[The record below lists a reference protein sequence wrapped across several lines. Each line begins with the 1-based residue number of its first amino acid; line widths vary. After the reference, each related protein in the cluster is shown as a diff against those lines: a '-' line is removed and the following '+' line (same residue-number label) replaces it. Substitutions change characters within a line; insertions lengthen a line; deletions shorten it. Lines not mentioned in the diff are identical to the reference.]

1 MKTWLCIICGL
12 IYDERKGWPDDGIAP
27 GTRWEDVPDD
37 WLCPDCQV
45 GKEDFEMLAIFDD
58 NEAATT
64 VAISSTESIAA
75 LSTESKTNTI
85 VGPERIVIIGS
96 GHAGYHMANA
106 LREQDKNVS
115 ITVFTS
121 DDGALYSKPMLS
133 NAFKLGKT
141 AQDLVSESALAWEQR
156 LNIRVYPHTEALKI
170 DRQTQTL
177 TTSIG
182 EAHYDRLVLA
192 TGAAPIRIPVTGD
205 ADSMLSVN
213 DLSDYAKF
221 RAKITDAKHITILGD
236 GLIGCEFANDLAGQ
250 GIKVTVVGLASWP
263 MAALLPQQAGETLQH
278 ALSQLGIEWR
288 LQQSIQSIST
298 NDHGYNVT
306 LSDGEV
312 ITTDLVLSA
321 VGLRPNTQL
330 AQQSGLDTARGISVD
345 LCHQTSDPQIFAVG
359 DCAEVGGKWAP
370 YIAPIN
376 QAKAALVQSIL
387 GQPVP
392 ATIVATPII
401 VKTPAMPLCVMP
413 AIADGEWK
421 IDQQTDGLTAGCYD
435 PQGQLLGFVLLGQR
449 QQNERSQWLSTFNKY
464 QAA

>member
-45 GKEDFEMLAIFDD
+45 GKEDFEMLAIVDD
-58 NEAATT
+58 NEAATD
-64 VAISSTESIAA
+64 VISSTMSAAA
-75 LSTESKTNTI
+75 LSTESETDTH
-85 VGPERIVIIGS
+85 VGPDHIVIIGS

-106 LREQDKNVS
+106 LREQDKNIS

-141 AQDLVSESALAWEQR
+141 ALDLVSESALAWEQR
-156 LNIRVYPHTEALKI
+156 LNIRVYPHTEVLQI
-170 DRQTQTL
+170 NRQTQML

-192 TGAAPIRIPVTGD
+192 TGAAPIRIPVAGD

-213 DLSDYAKF
+213 DLGDYAKF
-221 RAKITDAKHITILGD
+221 RSKIIDAKHITILGD
-236 GLIGCEFANDLAGQ
+236 GLIGCEFANDLASQ
-250 GIKVTVVGLASWP
+250 GITVTVVGLASWP
-263 MAALLPQQAGETLQH
+263 MAALLPQEAGETLQH

-288 LQQSIQSIST
+288 LQQSIQSISAI
-298 NDHGYNVT
+298 DQGYSVT

-330 AQQSGLDTARGISVD
+330 AQQSGLDVARGISVD
-345 LCHQTSDPQIFAVG
+345 MCHQTSDPRIFAVG

-376 QAKAALVQSIL
+376 QAKSALVQNIL
-387 GQPVP
+387 GQSVQ

-401 VKTPAMPLCVMP
+401 VKTPAMPLCIMP
-413 AIADGEWK
+413 AIAEGEWK
-421 IDQQTDGLTAGCYD
+421 IELQEDGLTAGCYD
-435 PQGQLLGFVLLGQR
+435 PQGRLLGFVLLGQR
-449 QQNERSQWLSTFNKY
+449 QQNQRSQWLSTFNQY

>member
-37 WLCPDCQV
+37 WLCPDCKV
-45 GKEDFEMLAIFDD
+45 GKEDFEMLAILDD
-58 NEAATT
+58 NEVVTD
-64 VAISSTESIAA
+64 AISSTMSTAS
-75 LSTESKTNTI
+75 LSTELKTDTN
-85 VGPERIVIIGS
+85 VGPEHIVIIGS

-156 LNIRVYPHTEALKI
+156 LNIRVYPHTEVLKI
-170 DRQTQTL
+170 DRQTQML

-182 EAHYDRLVLA
+182 DAHYDRLVLA

-236 GLIGCEFANDLAGQ
+236 GLIGCEFANDLASQ

-288 LQQSIQSIST
+288 LQQSIQSISA
-298 NDHGYNVT
+298 NDQNYRVT

-330 AQQSGLDTARGISVD
+330 AQQSGLDVARGISVD
-345 LCHQTSDPQIFAVG
+345 LCHQTSDPVIFAVG

-376 QAKAALVQSIL
+376 QAKSALVQSIL
-387 GQPVP
+387 GQPIP

-401 VKTPAMPLCVMP
+401 VKTPVMPLCVMP

-421 IDQQTDGLTAGCYD
+421 IEQKEDGLTAGCYD
-435 PQGQLLGFVLLGQR
+435 QQGQLLGFVLLGQR
-449 QQNERSQWLSTFNKY
+449 QQNERSQWLSTFNKN

>member
-27 GTRWEDVPDD
+27 GTRWEDVPAD

-45 GKEDFEMLAIFDD
+45 GKEDFEMLAIIDD
-58 NEAATT
+58 NEAALD
-64 VAISSTESIAA
+64 VISSTMSTAA
-75 LSTESKTNTI
+75 EKAETI
-85 VGPERIVIIGS
+85 EAPEQVVIIGS

-106 LREQDKNVS
+106 LREQDKKVS

-133 NAFKLGKT
+133 NALKLGKT

-156 LNIRVYPHTEALKI
+156 LNIRVYPHTDVLEI
-170 DRQTQTL
+170 NRQTKTL

-182 EAHYDRLVLA
+182 EANYDRLVLA
-192 TGAAPIRIPVTGD
+192 TGAAPIRIPVAGD

-213 DLSDYAKF
+213 DLGDYAKF
-221 RAKITDAKHITILGD
+221 RDKITDAKHITILGD
-236 GLIGCEFANDLAGQ
+236 GLIGCEFANDLASQ

-263 MAALLPQQAGETLQH
+263 MATLLPQQAGETLQH
-278 ALSQLGIEWR
+278 ALSTLGIEWR
-288 LQQSIQSIST
+288 LQQSITSIAANGQDYS
-298 NDHGYNVT
+298 VT

-312 ITTDLVLSA
+312 LSTDLVLSA

-330 AQQSGLDTARGISVD
+330 AQQAGLDVGRGISVN
-345 LCHQTSDPQIFAVG
+345 LCHQTSDAEIFAVG
-359 DCAEVGGKWAP
+359 DCAEVVGKWAP

-376 QAKAALVQSIL
+376 QAKSSLVESIL
-387 GQPVP
+387 GQAVP

-401 VKTPAMPLCVMP
+401 VKTPVMPLCVMP

-421 IDQQTDGLTAGCYD
+421 IDFQAEGLTAGCYGEE
-435 PQGQLLGFVLLGQR
+435 GQLLGFVLLGQS
-449 QQNERSQWLSTFNKY
+449 QQSERSQWLSTFNQY